1 MVGGLHHRYARTQFS
16 VGTPQE
22 AIMKEDRNS
31 LAQWIDIER
40 ERIISFLQAFIRCK
54 SHHSRIAQL
63 GF

>member
-1 MVGGLHHRYARTQFS
+1 
-16 VGTPQE
+16 
-22 AIMKEDRNS
+22 MKEDRNS